1 MDFSKSDI
9 VKLRTQELANQTTAI
24 RDIAQGAV
32 GEPGADTRGVTAAR
46 ITALNAAITTYTA
59 VMNTP
64 RGQIVNR
71 GALLKEVETD
81 TAALLALVNDMDDL
95 VAQFDGTEDGLRF
108 IDAWRR
114 ARIIVDVGGGQA
126 PPPPPAPTP

>member
-1 MDFSKSDI
+1 MRHRL
-9 VKLRTQELANQTTAI
+9 LRWLVLKIRNNITSTLSAAFTAM
-24 RDIAQGAV
+24 
-32 GEPGADTRGVTAAR
+32 
-46 ITALNAAITTYTA
+46 
-59 VMNTP
+59 MNTP

-81 TAALLALVNDMDDL
+81 TAALLDLVSDMDDL

-114 ARIIVDVGGGQA
+114 ARIIVDVGGGQS
-126 PPPPPAPTP
+126 PPPPPAAPV

>member
-1 MDFSKSDI
+1 MAALVRLYLLK
-9 VKLRTQELANQTTAI
+9 
-24 RDIAQGAV
+24 IA
-32 GEPGADTRGVTAAR
+32 EPGAAARGVTAAR
-46 ITALNAAITTYTA
+46 ITALSAAITAYTAVITAYTA

-81 TAALLALVNDMDDL
+81 TAALLALVGNMDDL
-95 VAQFDGTEDGLRF
+95 VAQFDSTDDGLRF

-126 PPPPPAPTP
+126 APVPPAPVTPP

>member
-1 MDFSKSDI
+1 M
-9 VKLRTQELANQTTAI
+9 
-24 RDIAQGAV
+24 
-32 GEPGADTRGVTAAR
+32 
-46 ITALNAAITTYTA
+46 
-59 VMNTP
+59 MNTP

-81 TAALLALVNDMDDL
+81 TAALLDLVSDMDDL

-114 ARIIVDVGGGQA
+114 ARIIVDVGGGQS
-126 PPPPPAPTP
+126 PPPPPAAPV

>member
-1 MDFSKSDI
+1 MK
-9 VKLRTQELANQTTAI
+9 
-24 RDIAQGAV
+24 IAD
-32 GEPGADTRGVTAAR
+32 PGADTRGVTAAR
-46 ITALNAAITTYTA
+46 ITALNAAITAYTA

-114 ARIIVDVGGGQA
+114 ARIIVDVCGGQA
-126 PPPPPAPTP
+126 ALAPPAPVTPP